1 MLWLMS
7 KHCLP
12 EDDKYDDVVHR
23 FFLVRGVL
31 LMVGRLG
38 GGGLVGRRID
48 NILIGEGLGSGG

>member
-1 MLWLMS
+1 MIS
-7 KHCLP
+7 N
-12 EDDKYDDVVHR
+12 DDVVHR